1 MLNDVIES
9 GSIIAAPVPESKL
22 ADCKEMFS
30 LYDEEGDNKID
41 ATQIGCVVRALGLKP
56 TNAMIAKAA
65 GAEYK
70 RKGEKRLDFE
80 EFLPIYEQLTKEKE
94 VGSYHDYV
102 EGFRVYDKEGNGK
115 IMAAELRHSLLA
127 LGERMQSDEI
137 DEILDGVQDAEG
149 MVNYEAFIKKILA
162 GPFPN
167 EEE

>member
-1 MLNDVIES
+1 MGID
-9 GSIIAAPVPESKL
+9 K
-22 ADCKEMFS
+22 DHCKEMFS

-41 ATQIGCVVRALGLKP
+41 ATQI
-56 TNAMIAKAA
+56 A

-167 EEE
+167 EED